1 MLHFDFVN
9 GCKWEV
15 TYFGEDSMFH
25 NLDDDFRIGLLT
37 PDGKEI
43 TIDVIPPEAMLAL
56 YDAIRTTLDERTE
69 CLEAYQE
76 QAELEA
82 AEIEREEMAADEE
95 PPDRPLLTLVD

>member
-15 TYFGEDSMFH
+15 TYFGECSVFH
-25 NLDDDFRIGLLT
+25 NIDDDFRIGLVT

-43 TIDVIPPEAMLAL
+43 TIDVIPPEAIQAL
-56 YDAIRTTLDERTE
+56 YDAIRTTLEERTE

-76 QAELEA
+76 QEELEA
-82 AEIEREEMAADEE
+82 AAEVERSEMAADDD
-95 PPDRPLLTLVD
+95 PRNVRT